1 MTEEEKTLDLTKIS
15 SDESNVEEKVE
26 ENAEESGEEES
37 GEEESGE
44 EESGEEDRVAAE
56 AAKAEAAKAEEDRV
70 AAEAAKAEEDR
81 VAAEAVKAEEDRVA
95 AEAAKAEASKA
106 EGVKATITT
115 EIFTYTRLM
124 QLKHRNATM
133 SEIERKHILDNLRDG
148 EKGLINSCGTETE
161 KDKRMRKFIRTTM
174 IR

>member
-44 EESGEEDRVAAE
+44 E
-56 AAKAEAAKAEEDRV
+56 
-70 AAEAAKAEEDR
+70 
-81 VAAEAVKAEEDRVA
+81 DRVA

-106 EGVKATITT
+106 EGVKATITTSLNDKDVVT